1 VSEIERDRLC
11 PKCGSAM
18 EIGFLLDNAHV
29 NYFPTIWVK
38 GQPERSFLR
47 TAKIKGKIK
56 RGVESYRC
64 VNCGFLESY
73 AQSEWQGWP
82 KS

>member
-1 VSEIERDRLC
+1 MTPIETDHVC

-38 GQPERSFLR
+38 GLPERSFFR
-47 TAKIKGKIK
+47 TAKIKGKVK
-56 RGVESYRC
+56 RGVESHRC
-64 VNCGFLESY
+64 VNCGYLESY
-73 AQSEWQGWP
+73 ATGEWKGWP
-82 KS
+82 QK